1 MITGA
6 TGFIGSHLTRRLVK
20 QGWTVHLVLRHSS
33 SVDSL
38 EEVVEQ
44 VHIHRHDGTT
54 ENLYDIVQVAQP
66 DVVFHLASL
75 FLVQHKISEVE
86 PLIKSNITF
95 GAQLAE
101 AMVQN
106 GVAFL
111 INAGTY
117 WQHYQNEDYNPAC
130 LYAATK
136 QAFEA
141 VLKFYVEASSLK
153 VITLVLFDTY
163 GPNDPRRKL
172 FTLLKATAE
181 TQEPLIMS
189 PGEQLLDL
197 VYISDVVEA
206 FLVAA
211 NRLLAG
217 KVIKSEEY
225 MVSSG
230 NPVSLRQVVK
240 LFEEATGQKLPVRWG
255 ERPYWKR
262 QIMVPW
268 NRAAGLPCWSP
279 KVGLLDGIRHI
290 WFGVRHE

>member
-1 MITGA
+1 MSKRALITGA
-6 TGFIGSHLTRRLVK
+6 TGFIGSHLTRQLVK

-38 EEVVEQ
+38 EEVVDQ
-44 VHIHRHDGTT
+44 VHIHRHEGTT
-54 ENLYDIVQVAQP
+54 ENLYDIVQTAQP

-95 GAQLAE
+95 GTQLAE

-111 INAGTY
+111 VNVGTY

-141 VLKFYVEASSLK
+141 ILKFYVEASSLK

-172 FTLLKATAE
+172 FTLLKTTAE
-181 TQEPLIMS
+181 TQEPLTMS

-197 VYISDVVEA
+197 VYIGDVVEA

-211 NRLLAG
+211 NHLLAG

-225 MVSSG
+225 TVSSG

-255 ERPYWKR
+255 ERPYRKR

-268 NRAAGLPCWSP
+268 NRAARLPCWSP

-290 WFGVRHE
+290 